1 MDQEKI
7 GAFITE
13 CRKQAGLT
21 QAALG
26 EQLGI
31 TDRAVSKWERGKS
44 MPDPSLMLPLCGLL
58 HITVNELLTGE
69 RISME
74 DYQKKAEEKLL
85 ELQKQEALNMGV
97 IATFCGIWGVAAG
110 TAVLIYHLATLK
122 CLGVRFL
129 TPYPSGRGLL
139 RRRLKNQKERDP
151 NLNPVDKKNQQ

>member
-13 CRKQAGLT
+13 CRKKAGLT

-85 ELQKQEALNMGV
+85 EHPELFATPIGRHGREATVGYCPEV
-97 IATFCGIWGVAAG
+97 WQTW
-110 TAVLIYHLATLK
+110 
-122 CLGVRFL
+122 
-129 TPYPSGRGLL
+129 
-139 RRRLKNQKERDP
+139 E
-151 NLNPVDKKNQQ
+151 